1 MRLKLRLCAAF
12 AKPLDMHRGVAVLIS
27 VSLISLAGCATHS
40 RVRAEKRADENTTR
54 GVAERWLEMLDDGD
68 YEEAFEH
75 ESLRFRISGTQKQ
88 FVRYM
93 QGRRAPFGHVE
104 SRKFIGAASMK
115 KMVGVP
121 DGNYESVLFKSIF
134 ENKSVAAERVILTR
148 ESDRWRVI
156 DYRIY

>member
-1 MRLKLRLCAAF
+1 
-12 AKPLDMHRGVAVLIS
+12 MHRGVAVLICML
-27 VSLISLAGCATHS
+27 VIPFAGCATHS

-148 ESDRWRVI
+148 EADRWQVI

>member
-1 MRLKLRLCAAF
+1 M
-12 AKPLDMHRGVAVLIS
+12 DMHRGVAVLIS
-27 VSLISLAGCATHS
+27 ILLIPLAGCATHS

-93 QGRRAPFGHVE
+93 QGRRAPFGRAA

-115 KMVGVP
+115 KLVGLP
-121 DGNYESVLFKSIF
+121 DGDYESVLFKSTF
-134 ENKSVAAERVILTR
+134 ENKSVAAERVILTK
-148 ESDRWRVI
+148 ESDRWHVI

>member
-1 MRLKLRLCAAF
+1 
-12 AKPLDMHRGVAVLIS
+12 MHRGVAVLIS
-27 VSLISLAGCATHS
+27 VLLIPLAGCAAHS
-40 RVRAEKRADENTTR
+40 RVRAEKRADESTTR

-148 ESDRWRVI
+148 EADRWQVI

>member
-1 MRLKLRLCAAF
+1 MPRRL
-12 AKPLDMHRGVAVLIS
+12 AVLACIW
-27 VSLISLAGCATHS
+27 LIPLAGCATHS
-40 RVRAEKRADENTTR
+40 HVHAEKRADESTTR

-93 QGRRAPFGHVE
+93 QGRRAPFGHAE
-104 SRKFIGAASMK
+104 WRKFIGAASMK
-115 KMVGVP
+115 KIVGLP
-121 DGNYESVLFKSIF
+121 DGHYESVLFKSTF
-134 ENKSVAAERVILTR
+134 ENKTIAAERVILTK
-148 ESDRWRVI
+148 EADRWQVI